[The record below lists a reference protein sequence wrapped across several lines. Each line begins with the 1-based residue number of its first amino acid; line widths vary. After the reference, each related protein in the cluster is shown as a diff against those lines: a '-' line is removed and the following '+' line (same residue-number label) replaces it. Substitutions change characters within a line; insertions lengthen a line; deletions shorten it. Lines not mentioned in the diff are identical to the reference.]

1 VVELSPRI
9 LFLDDKYLMTIPNTA
24 DFIIIGGG
32 VMGASTAYH
41 LASRGQHNVILLE
54 KEDFFGL
61 GATGRCAGGV
71 RYQFGTEVNIR
82 LSLHSLPMLERFKE
96 EIGQAVDYRK
106 TGYLFLLTNQDE
118 VRIFKHNVDLQN
130 ALGAQTHWLS
140 GDEIRKRLPMMR
152 LDDVLE
158 GSFNP
163 MDGLVDPNSVVMGYI
178 GAAQRLGVKALT
190 STPVTGI
197 QVRSDR
203 IIGVE
208 TPAQT
213 ISTPIIV
220 DATGPWAALTGQ
232 MAGLQVPVSPIRRQW
247 LTTTAIPEL
256 PPDFPF
262 VIDFSQSLYFH
273 PEGPGLLT
281 GMSNPNETPGFD
293 QNIDPEWE
301 LVHMEAAI
309 NRLPLL
315 EKVGLASR
323 LAGLY
328 EVTPDAHPIIGKT
341 PIEGYYIVSGFSG
354 HGFMHGPIAGKL
366 MTEIILDGQATTMDI
381 SMLDFARFK
390 EGRLIPEYNVV

>member
-1 VVELSPRI
+1 
-9 LFLDDKYLMTIPNTA
+9 MTIPKTA
-24 DFIIIGGG
+24 DVILIGGG

-41 LASRGQHNVILLE
+41 LAARGQHNVILLE

-82 LSLHSLPMLERFKE
+82 LSLLSLPMLERFKE
-96 EIGQAVDYRK
+96 EIGQVVDYRK
-106 TGYLFLLTNQDE
+106 TGYLFLLTKPDE
-118 VRIFKHNVDLQN
+118 VNIFKHNVDLQN
-130 ALGAQTHWLS
+130 VLGAQTYWLS

-152 LDDVLE
+152 LDDVLA

-163 MDGLVDPNSVVMGYI
+163 LDGLVDPNSVVMGYI
-178 GAAQRLGVKALT
+178 GAAQRLGVKTLT

-197 QVRSDR
+197 QVRSGR

-208 TPAQT
+208 TPT
-213 ISTPIIV
+213 ESISTPVIV
-220 DATGPWAALTGQ
+220 DATGPWASLTGQ
-232 MAGLQVPVSPIRRQW
+232 MAGLDVPVSPIRRQW

-256 PPDFPF
+256 PPNFPF
-262 VIDFSQSLYFH
+262 VIDFAKSLYFH

-281 GMSNPNETPGFD
+281 GMSNPNESPGFD

-301 LVHMEAAI
+301 LFHMDAAV

-315 EKVGLASR
+315 ENVGLASR

-328 EVTPDAHPIIGKT
+328 EVTPDAHPIFGKT
-341 PIEGYYIVSGFSG
+341 PIDGYYIISGFSG

-366 MTEIILDGQATTMDI
+366 MAEIIQDGRATTMDI
-381 SMLDFARFK
+381 SMLDYARFK